1 MQDLLKYL
9 YTLLERFGIN
19 ILIAILTLII
29 GKFVIQFLMKLI
41 GRLFNSKGVDAAVA
55 SFVKSLLY
63 ALLWTLLII
72 MVLSKIGVQTTSFV
86 AILGAAGLAVG
97 LALQGSLSN
106 FAAGFLIII
115 FRPFNVGDVVE
126 ISDITG
132 TVKSINMIQSELIS
146 YDNRR
151 FIIPNSQIMN
161 SVITNLTAEEFR
173 RVDLMFTVCPSSN
186 IQKVKDVISGIIN
199 AHSCAIIGDQTKPVI
214 IRLSNISRDAL
225 DFSVRAWCKTPD
237 YWQLYFDLI
246 EQIKVEF
253 DKNGIVFPLPQMEI
267 KTVGDGPVRPVS
279 DIKTQE

>member
-9 YTLLERFGIN
+9 YTLLEKFGIN
-19 ILIAILTLII
+19 IIIALITLII
-29 GKFVIQFLMKLI
+29 GKFIIQIAMKLTS
-41 GRLFNSKGVDAAVA
+41 RLFSRKGVDAAVA
-55 SFVKSLLY
+55 SFVKSLLSI
-63 ALLWTLLII
+63 LLWIILII

-126 ISDITG
+126 IDGMTG
-132 TVKSINMIQSELIS
+132 TVKSIKMIQSEIIS

-151 FIIPNSQIMN
+151 FIFPNSQIMN

-173 RVDLMFTVCPSSN
+173 RVDHIFTVCPSSN
-186 IQKVKDVISGIIN
+186 LQKVKDVIATIVT
-199 AHSCAIIGDQTKPVI
+199 AHNLVIQGDQTKPVI

-225 DFSVRAWCKTPD
+225 DFSVRVWCKTPD
-237 YWQLYFDLI
+237 YWQLYFDLL
-246 EQIKVEF
+246 EQIKIEF

-267 KTVGDGPVRPVS
+267 KTVGDGPVRPAS
-279 DIKTQE
+279 DIKP